1 MKLLKDS
8 DYVIEY
14 HAGKAN
20 LAVDALSKK
29 SDNNI
34 SQLLIGPIEE

>member
-29 SDNNI
+29 SGNNI
-34 SQLLIGPIEE
+34 AQLLIGSIEE